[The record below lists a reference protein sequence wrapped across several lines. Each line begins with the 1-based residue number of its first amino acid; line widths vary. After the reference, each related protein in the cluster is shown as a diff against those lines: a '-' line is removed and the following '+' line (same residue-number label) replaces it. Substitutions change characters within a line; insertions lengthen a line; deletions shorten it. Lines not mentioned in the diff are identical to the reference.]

1 MKTLIDTNLLLRAVN
16 PDDPQVRIARSAIKA
31 LFRRG
36 DTVVMSPQV
45 IYEFWVVAT
54 RPIAG
59 NGLGFST
66 KDAVAAIS
74 RWTNVIKIVDDESGI
89 CSIWLD
95 LVDRYSVSGK
105 PAHDARLVAAMIK
118 HGINRLLTFNDG
130 DFKRYNEI
138 VAESPLATL
147 QAP

>member
-54 RPIAG
+54 RPVGG

-66 KDAVAAIS
+66 KDAVAAIK
-74 RWTNVIKIVDDESGI
+74 RWTHVMEIVEDESGI
-89 CSIWLD
+89 RSIWFD
-95 LVDRYSVSGK
+95 LVQRYSVSGK

-118 HGINRLLTFNDG
+118 HGIDRLLTFNDG
-130 DFKRYNEI
+130 DFKRFAEI

-147 QAP
+147 QSP